1 MMVNDLKRMNVFL
14 LVCIA
19 ALFSLNML
27 LVRDLRA
34 TSDRADDLAAQVYS
48 LGSMLGER
56 QSEQRAQMTISEV
69 SALD

>member
-1 MMVNDLKRMNVFL
+1 MVNDLKRMNVFL
-14 LVCIA
+14 LFCIA

-27 LVRDLRA
+27 LVRDLRE
-34 TSDRADDLAAQVYS
+34 TSERADDLAAQVYS

-69 SALD
+69 AALD